1 MYALDLTVAIDNR
14 PEDAF
19 DIVLNT
25 HQGRLHDNSLQEAE
39 DNPYARADELQPT
52 TTLLEAFR

>member
-14 PEDAF
+14 PEDVF

-39 DNPYARADELQPT
+39 DNLYESSHDLQPT